1 MLGGAGEG
9 VDGGR
14 EQASWYV
21 PGFCGVLMSHANLC
35 TIKHNVKKRERD
47 TQREQSKAGV
57 FE

>member
-1 MLGGAGEG
+1 MLGGVGEG

-35 TIKHNVKKRERD
+35 TIKHNVKKRERH
-47 TQREQSKAGV
+47 TERAIKGRGV
-57 FE
+57 